1 MENIY
6 IDTYDLFD
14 TWHIT
19 PLDEFFTEM
28 MAFPD
33 IKKRVEMDLAKQDG
47 LDVLLTAG
55 KLDKIEQTLKFGV
68 DTYDNYL
75 AFMDYI
81 TSVNSF
87 GITCLTIDSSITVDY
102 LSTTDFEEFK
112 EGITFA
118 IKVREANFKNR
129 TPIYL
134 LTEARWKIMT
144 ESGIFIII

>member
-1 MENIY
+1 MEKIY
-6 IDTYDLFD
+6 IDTYELFD

-19 PLDEFFTEM
+19 PIDDFFTEM

-47 LDVLLTAG
+47 LDVILTAG
-55 KLDKIEQTLKFGV
+55 KLDKIEQTIKLGV

-81 TSVNSF
+81 TSVNNFKISCVTV
-87 GITCLTIDSSITVDY
+87 GSSVIVDY
-102 LSTTDFEEFK
+102 IATTDFEEFI

-118 IKVREANFKNR
+118 IKIREANFKNR
-129 TPIYL
+129 TAY
-134 LTEARWKIMT
+134 A
-144 ESGIFIII
+144 G